1 MQTLLLQT
9 VLLPMLFL
17 IVGWSVMLI
26 GVHVCVTRRSD
37 NELEQASLLPFADD
51 PEAARN
57 MTLATGK
64 VCEHVVIIPTED
76 EVKRAPVDFI
86 DA

>member
-1 MQTLLLQT
+1 MQTLLLPA
-9 VLLPMLFL
+9 VLLPTLFL
-17 IVGWSVMLI
+17 IVGWSVMVI
-26 GVHVCVTRRSD
+26 GMHFCVTRRSD

-64 VCEHVVIIPTED
+64 VCERVVIIPTED
-76 EVKRAPVDFI
+76 EIKRAPVDNME
-86 DA
+86 A

>member
-9 VLLPMLFL
+9 LLL
-17 IVGWSVMLI
+17 IVGWGVMVI

-57 MTLATGK
+57 MTRATGK
-64 VCEHVVIIPTED
+64 VCERVVVVPTED
-76 EVKRAPVDFI
+76 EVKSAPVDYI
-86 DA
+86 EA